1 MKHGTMALITPGVP
15 VIALATQTHLKEKV
29 ISNIKEVKARKAYV
43 VGITTVGDDE
53 VSEAVDEVLYI
64 PNAHPFLL
72 PIIAAIPL
80 QLLAYYAGTVRG
92 YDVDRPRNL
101 AKSLT
106 VE

>member
-1 MKHGTMALITPGVP
+1 M
-15 VIALATQTHLKEKV
+15 
-29 ISNIKEVKARKAYV
+29 KARRAFV
-43 VGITTVGDDE
+43 VGVTTAGDDE

-64 PNAHPFLL
+64 PEAHPFIM

>member
-1 MKHGTMALITPGVP
+1 MPDRVLMDNDV
-15 VIALATQTHLKEKV
+15 VLKTCC
-29 ISNIKEVKARKAYV
+29 Y
-43 VGITTVGDDE
+43 D
-53 VSEAVDEVLYI
+53 AVDEVLYI
-64 PNAHPFLL
+64 PEAHPFLM

-106 VE
+106 VD